1 MRTAIITGMFDPFT
15 RGHEDLVRRA
25 AALFDRVVI
34 LVSRNAEKQALLPE
48 EVRMEAIRACFAG
61 ENVEVVPLE
70 GLLAD
75 FVQRYE
81 SPVLV
86 RGARSGVDFAYEAQL
101 CAINLELGH
110 VDTVVLPASGA
121 LSHISS
127 TYARELI
134 RYGKPLEGA
143 LPAPAAEIIGRHL
156 NEKNT
161 HSAD

>member
-1 MRTAIITGMFDPFT
+1 MKTAIITGMFDPFT

-25 AALFDRVVI
+25 EKLFDRVVI
-34 LVSRNAEKQALLPE
+34 LISRNAEKKPLLPE
-48 EVRMEAIRACFAG
+48 EVRMEAIRACFT
-61 ENVEVVPLE
+61 EETVEVVPLE

-81 SPVLV
+81 APVLV
-86 RGARSGVDFAYEAQL
+86 RGARSGVDFDYETQL
-101 CAINLELGH
+101 CAINLELGG

-143 LPAPAAEIIGRHL
+143 LPAPAAEIVGRYL
-156 NEKNT
+156 GLKST
-161 HSAD
+161 

>member
-1 MRTAIITGMFDPFT
+1 MKTAIITGMFDPFT

-25 AALFDRVVI
+25 AKLFDRVVV
-34 LVSRNAEKQALLPE
+34 LVSRNAEKKPLLPE

-75 FVQRYE
+75 FVQRYD

-86 RGARSGVDFAYEAQL
+86 RGARNGVDFAYEAQL
-101 CAINLELGH
+101 CAINRGLGNI
-110 VDTVVLPASGA
+110 DTVVLPAPGE

-143 LPAPAAEIIGRHL
+143 LPAPAAKIVERYLH
-156 NEKNT
+156 EK
-161 HSAD
+161 H

>member
-1 MRTAIITGMFDPFT
+1 MRSAILTGMFDPFT

-25 AALFDRVVI
+25 TALFDRVVI
-34 LVSRNAEKQALLPE
+34 LVSRNAEKKALLPE
-48 EVRMEAIRACFAG
+48 KVRMEAIRACFAG
-61 ENVEVVPLE
+61 EAVEVVPLE

-81 SPVLV
+81 NPVLV

-101 CAINLELGH
+101 CAINLELGN
-110 VDTVVLPASGA
+110 VDTIVLPATGA

-134 RYGKPLEGA
+134 RYGKPLENA
-143 LPAPAAEIIGRHL
+143 LPAPAAEIIERYLH
-156 NEKNT
+156 ET
-161 HSAD
+161 HPYSAL

>member
-1 MRTAIITGMFDPFT
+1 MKTAIITGMFDPFT

-34 LVSRNAEKQALLPE
+34 LVSRNAEKKALLPE
-48 EVRMEAIRACFAG
+48 EVRMEAIRTCFVG
-61 ENVEVVPLE
+61 EDVEVVPLE

-86 RGARSGVDFAYEAQL
+86 RGARSGVDFDYEAQL
-101 CAINLELGH
+101 CAINRELGG
-110 VDTVVLPASGA
+110 VDTVVLPSSGA

-134 RYGKPLEGA
+134 RYGEPLEKA
-143 LPAPAAEIIGRHL
+143 LSAPAAEVVGRYLH
-156 NEKNT
+156 EK
-161 HSAD
+161 H

>member
-1 MRTAIITGMFDPFT
+1 MKTAIITGMFDPFT

-25 AALFDRVVI
+25 ERMFDRVVI
-34 LVSRNAEKQALLPE
+34 LVSRNAEKKPLLPE
-48 EVRMEAIRACFAG
+48 EVRVEAIRACFAG
-61 ENVEVVPLE
+61 KSVEVVPLE

-81 SPVLV
+81 STVLV
-86 RGARSGVDFAYEAQL
+86 RGARSGVDFDYETQL
-101 CAINLELGH
+101 CAINLELGG

-121 LSHISS
+121 ISHISS

-143 LPAPAAEIIGRHL
+143 LPAPAAAVIERYLHET
-156 NEKNT
+156 N
-161 HSAD
+161 

>member
-1 MRTAIITGMFDPFT
+1 MKTAIITGMFDPFT

-25 AALFDRVVI
+25 VALFDRVVI
-34 LVSRNAEKQALLPE
+34 LVSRNAEKKALLPE

-61 ENVEVVPLE
+61 ESVEVVLLE

-75 FVQRYE
+75 FVQRYT

-86 RGARSGVDFAYEAQL
+86 RGARSGVDFTYEAQL
-101 CAINLELGH
+101 CAINLELGK

-143 LPAPAAEIIGRHL
+143 LPAPAAEIIGRYL
-156 NEKNT
+156 NEK
-161 HSAD
+161 H

>member
-1 MRTAIITGMFDPFT
+1 MKTAIITGMFDPFT
-15 RGHEDLVRRA
+15 KGHEDLVRRA
-25 AALFDRVVI
+25 GKLFDRVVI
-34 LVSRNAEKQALLPE
+34 LVSRNAEKQPLLPE

-61 ENVEVVPLE
+61 EDVEVVPLE

-75 FVQRYE
+75 FVQKYE

-101 CAINLELGH
+101 CAINLDLGN

-143 LPAPAAEIIGRHL
+143 LPAPTAEVVERYLH
-156 NEKNT
+156 ET
-161 HSAD
+161 H

>member
-15 RGHEDLVRRA
+15 RGHEDLVHRA
-25 AALFDRVVI
+25 ETLFGRVVI
-34 LVSRNAEKQALLPE
+34 LVSRNAEKKPLLPE
-48 EVRMEAIRACFAG
+48 EVRMEAIRACFTG
-61 ENVEVVPLE
+61 ERVDVVPLE

-86 RGARSGVDFAYEAQL
+86 RGARSGVDFDYEAQL
-101 CAINLELGH
+101 CAINRELGNI
-110 VDTVVLPASGA
+110 DTVVFPASGA

-143 LPAPAAEIIGRHL
+143 LPAPAAEIIGRYL
-156 NEKNT
+156 NEKNSHPT
-161 HSAD
+161 D

>member
-1 MRTAIITGMFDPFT
+1 MRTAILTGMFDPFT
-15 RGHEDLVRRA
+15 KGHEDLVRRA
-25 AALFDRVVI
+25 MALFDRVVV
-34 LVSRNAEKQALLPE
+34 LVSRNAEKKPLLPE
-48 EVRMEAIRACFAG
+48 DVRMEAIRACFVG

-81 SPVLV
+81 APVLI

-101 CAINLELGH
+101 RAINLELGG
-110 VDTVVLPASGA
+110 VDTVVLPSSGKLA
-121 LSHISS
+121 HISS

-143 LPAPAAEIIGRHL
+143 LPAPAAEVIGRYFSEE
-156 NEKNT
+156 NS
-161 HSAD
+161 HSAL

>member
-1 MRTAIITGMFDPFT
+1 MKTAIITGMFDPFT

-25 AALFDRVVI
+25 AALFDRVVV
-34 LVSRNAEKQALLPE
+34 LMSRNAEKNPLLPE

-61 ENVEVVPLE
+61 ESVDVVPLE

-81 SPVLV
+81 TPVLV
-86 RGARSGVDFAYEAQL
+86 RGARNGADFDYEAQL
-101 CAINLELGH
+101 CAINRELGN

-134 RYGKPLEGA
+134 RYGKPLEGV
-143 LPAPAAEIIGRHL
+143 LPAPAAKIIEGYLH
-156 NEKNT
+156 EKNN
-161 HSAD
+161 HSSN

>member
-25 AALFDRVVI
+25 GKLFDQVVVLI
-34 LVSRNAEKQALLPE
+34 SRNAEKKPLLPE
-48 EVRMEAIRACFAG
+48 EVRIEAIRACFTG
-61 ENVEVVPLE
+61 ERVEVVPLK

-101 CAINLELGH
+101 CAINLELGK
-110 VDTVVLPASGA
+110 VDTVVLPASGE

-143 LPAPAAEIIGRHL
+143 LPAPAAEIIGRYL
-156 NEKNT
+156 YEKDT
-161 HSAD
+161 HSAN

>member
-1 MRTAIITGMFDPFT
+1 MKTAIITGMFDPFT

-25 AALFDRVVI
+25 EKLFDRVVI
-34 LVSRNAEKQALLPE
+34 LVSRNAEKKPLLPE
-48 EVRMEAIRACFAG
+48 AVRTEAIRACFAG
-61 ENVEVVPLE
+61 ERVEVVLLE

-86 RGARSGVDFAYEAQL
+86 RGARSGVDFDYEAQL
-101 CAINLELGH
+101 CAINLELGQ

-143 LPAPAAEIIGRHL
+143 LPAPAAEIIGRYLH
-156 NEKNT
+156 EKN
-161 HSAD
+161 

>member
-1 MRTAIITGMFDPFT
+1 MNTAIITGMFDPFT
-15 RGHEDLVRRA
+15 KGHEDLVRRA
-25 AALFDRVVI
+25 AKLFGRVVI
-34 LVSRNAEKQALLPE
+34 LVSRNAEKQPLLPE

-61 ENVEVVPLE
+61 EDVEVVPLE

-75 FVQRYE
+75 FVQKYE

-86 RGARSGVDFAYEAQL
+86 RGARSGVDFDYEAQL
-101 CAINLELGH
+101 CAINRELGN

-134 RYGKPLEGA
+134 RYGKPLEKA
-143 LPAPAAEIIGRHL
+143 LPAQAAEVIKRYLHE
-156 NEKNT
+156 N
-161 HSAD
+161 H